1 MLVDKGRCGYLLHRS
16 RRGQRRREEPLAGRW
31 AVRGEDEDDEG
42 DAQTSGRCL
51 TGGFH
56 LRLNTH
62 LLDISWYFFLY
73 SKEQRRKVLLLV
85 LRSRA
90 GCENGAAWINSAQG
104 RSGLIWA
111 LFCDCETSPFGLNEI
126 PLYLSPF
133 SASSFSGQQG
143 RFLLKTAGR
152 NAGIDDFTIC
162 TLIHRRCRYLEKSFG
177 SWNRSKKK
185 LCQPAKRDSNKS
197 RERPSVTCTGK
208 TNHFWIFLRNKRVK

>member
-1 MLVDKGRCGYLLHRS
+1 MRISFGQTV
-16 RRGQRRREEPLAGRW
+16 RRGQRRREEPLTGRW

-51 TGGFH
+51 TGDLH

-62 LLDISWYFFLY
+62 LMHISWYFFFSFLY

-85 LRSRA
+85 LRWRA

-126 PLYLSPF
+126 PLYLHFPPGLF
-133 SASSFSGQQG
+133 QDIEDVFCLKERGATQG
-143 RFLLKTAGR
+143 LMPLQYA
-152 NAGIDDFTIC
+152 
-162 TLIHRRCRYLEKSFG
+162 H
-177 SWNRSKKK
+177 
-185 LCQPAKRDSNKS
+185 
-197 RERPSVTCTGK
+197 
-208 TNHFWIFLRNKRVK
+208 